1 LNDLVWL
8 DLPIGLDGG
17 RFKEIIICDI
27 IMEWLKSLR
36 LGGSKRTKQTKRT
49 KTKRTRRA
57 GGPEPDQT
65 IGVKTSSTGTSKP
78 QPQPNSYLSAVVPFA
93 FPGLTAAAMSAQL
106 LRDQKR
112 KGGKLKKL
120 SLK

>member
-1 LNDLVWL
+1 
-8 DLPIGLDGG
+8 
-17 RFKEIIICDI
+17 
-27 IMEWLKSLR
+27 MEWLKSLR
-36 LGGSKRTKQTKRT
+36 LGGSKRTKQTKQT
-49 KTKRTRRA
+49 KQTKKTKRTRRA

-112 KGGKLKKL
+112 KGGKVKKL